1 MLQFK
6 AEADVLRVCSIAT
19 PGKLTVKMDGEQPL
33 AIGTHSL
40 FTVRPGTACVVESDI
55 YDDMTL
61 HITSV
66 TIG

>member
-6 AEADVLRVCSIAT
+6 AEADILRVCSIAT
-19 PGKLTVKMDGEQPL
+19 AGKLIVKLDGEPPL

-40 FTVRPGTACVVESDI
+40 FTIRPGTACVVESDI
-55 YDDMTL
+55 YDDVTL

-66 TIG
+66 NVG